1 MIKKMKKEHL
11 LIVVLFGML
20 LLVISIPTAK
30 EEPVLEKNLKKE
42 EQMIP
47 EENPEQR
54 LKEVLQKI
62 KGVGRVEILI
72 TYEDKGRLVVEKDEI
87 VSEELIEEADS
98 SGGQRKTTT
107 VQQEYRTIYRD
118 DETPYVIR
126 EIAPKVE
133 GVLVVAEGGGNIE
146 TKKQIT
152 TAIEALFGLEAHKI
166 SIMKMEVLK

>member
-1 MIKKMKKEHL
+1 
-11 LIVVLFGML
+11 ML

-30 EEPVLEKNLKKE
+30 EEPVLEKTLKKE

-87 VSEELIEEADS
+87 VSEA
-98 SGGQRKTTT
+98 T
-107 VQQEYRTIYRD
+107 
-118 DETPYVIR
+118 
-126 EIAPKVE
+126 
-133 GVLVVAEGGGNIE
+133 
-146 TKKQIT
+146 
-152 TAIEALFGLEAHKI
+152 EALVSLGYTQKEIVRVIKSCDLSDCDTTEDVIKI
-166 SIMKMEVLK
+166 VLKNI